1 MPPQVHP
8 NWHLNFQVP
17 TSFSSSTE
25 NAISTG
31 ILLKKHRI
39 EIIQAVAMAI
49 IVNTKELDYDKVCEK
64 LIHTHP
70 TLKDEL
76 ELSGYVSIVY

>member
-1 MPPQVHP
+1 
-8 NWHLNFQVP
+8 
-17 TSFSSSTE
+17 
-25 NAISTG
+25 
-31 ILLKKHRI
+31 
-39 EIIQAVAMAI
+39 MAI